1 MMNITFLSVVSI
13 LSHSWNEALGHVRS
27 KDLINWE
34 RMPVAIIP
42 TESYESHGAYSGS
55 AIVKMAFFIYFIQG
69 I

>member
-1 MMNITFLSVVSI
+1 MK
-13 LSHSWNEALGHVRS
+13 HWGHVRS

-55 AIVKMAFFIYFIQG
+55 AIVKMTFFIYFIQG

>member
-1 MMNITFLSVVSI
+1 MK
-13 LSHSWNEALGHVRS
+13 HWGHVRS

-55 AIVKMAFFIYFIQG
+55 AIKRWPSSSTLYREYKSLMIP
-69 I
+69 